1 MCFIWFVKNAYKSV
15 LTQYYIFRLTVTK
28 ETPNKGRQFYVCSKP
43 ISAVDK
49 CTFFLWADQPT
60 TSGSSQTQQLQYNNR
75 VNIQNNN
82 GYTNN
87 SVRARPGNS

>member
-1 MCFIWFVKNAYKSV
+1 MCFIWFVKNVYKSV

-28 ETPNKGRQFYVCSKP
+28 ETANKGRQFYACSKP

-49 CTFFLWADQPT
+49 CAFFLWADQPM

-82 GYTNN
+82 GYINN
-87 SVRARPGNS
+87 SFRARSGNS